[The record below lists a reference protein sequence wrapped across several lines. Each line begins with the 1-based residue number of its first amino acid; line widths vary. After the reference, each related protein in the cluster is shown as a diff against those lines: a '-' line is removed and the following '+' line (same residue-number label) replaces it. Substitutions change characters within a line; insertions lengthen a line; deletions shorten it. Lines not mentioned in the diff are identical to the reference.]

1 MHWLDLNIMVDCL
14 TSFAILR
21 RLLCLLER
29 VRELFVDNMIVDRSQ
44 VEYFAL
50 MRLKK
55 LIVDAVLT

>member
-1 MHWLDLNIMVDCL
+1 MVDCL